1 MRLQQYEIDSI
12 TSIANSIFGK
22 GSKIILFG
30 SRVHDDLNGGD
41 IDLYIQPTTKSALS
55 EKKIDFLIAL
65 KEKIGDQKIDV
76 ILEKDNS
83 RPIEQEAIRK
93 GLILE

>member
-1 MRLQQYEIDSI
+1 MRLEQYEIDSI
-12 TSIANSIFGK
+12 TSIASTIFGK

-30 SRVHDDLNGGD
+30 SRVHDNLNGGD
-41 IDLYIQPTTKSALS
+41 IDLYIQPTIKNALR
-55 EKKIDFLIAL
+55 EKKIDFLISL

-76 ILEKDNS
+76 ILEKDKS